1 LILALILTLALILV
15 LTLVL
20 ALILTGIE
28 REEVGVVRGIFGSH
42 GSYLMVKADPA

>member
-1 LILALILTLALILV
+1 LALVLILALVLTLALILV

-28 REEVGVVRGIFGSH
+28 REKVDVFGSH